1 MTTDEKLDKVLED
14 MGDIK
19 TEIAVMNE
27 GNEYYHREVK
37 AHKKVLEGNG
47 LGWGIKS
54 QVRILWA
61 LFVGGLGYLGLK

>member
-1 MTTDEKLDKVLED
+1 MNSDDKIEIIKAIGEL
-14 MGDIK
+14 K
-19 TEIAVMNE
+19 TEIAVRNE
-27 GNEYYHREVK
+27 RDTFYHTMVK

>member
-37 AHKKVLEGNG
+37 AHKK
-47 LGWGIKS
+47 
-54 QVRILWA
+54 
-61 LFVGGLGYLGLK
+61 F